1 MESVVTR
8 KENTANKTP
17 LPDLETSLQE
27 INTLIDKMEQG
38 DLSLE
43 HSLEKFERGI
53 TLIKHCQ
60 KVLQDAEQKVQILIQ
75 NNGQDDLQPY
85 ETGEK

>member
-1 MESVVTR
+1 VDR
-8 KENTANKTP
+8 KTKPANTTE
-17 LPDLETSLQE
+17 LPNLETSLKE
-27 INTLIDKMEQG
+27 INTLIEKMEQG

-60 KVLQDAEQKVQILIQ
+60 KVLQEAEQKVQILIQ
-75 NNGQDDLQPY
+75 DNLQSYENN
-85 ETGEK
+85 EE